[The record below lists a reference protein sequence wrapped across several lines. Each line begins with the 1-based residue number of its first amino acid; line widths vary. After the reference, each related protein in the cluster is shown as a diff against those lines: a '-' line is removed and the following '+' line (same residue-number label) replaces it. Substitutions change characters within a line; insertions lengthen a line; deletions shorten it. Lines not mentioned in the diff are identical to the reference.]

1 MSRKL
6 LLLTLATMLFA
17 FGKESSALG
26 QAALTKAKG
35 IRVDPNN
42 SRYTYRLQHSR
53 DGIGKFYMGRE
64 IAHVM
69 GHLGAGWL
77 ERSSREVEERP
88 QTLIKALKLKAGYKV
103 ADIGVG
109 TGYFARR
116 ISRIIGPNG
125 TVYGVD
131 IQQEMLDLLERNL
144 KNAGI
149 KNVQGVLGTISNPNL
164 PANSIDLAFMVDV
177 YHEFSHPYE
186 MMQNI
191 CNALKIGGR
200 LAFIEYRMEDP
211 KVPIK
216 LLHKMSQ
223 LQVLKEASPHPLEWV
238 ETISVLP
245 RQHIIIFKKTGPQ
258 SAAKTNTNE
267 PKNP

>member
-6 LLLTLATMLFA
+6 LLLTLAILHFTL
-17 FGKESSALG
+17 GLESTALG
-26 QAALTKAKG
+26 QTTRTKVKG
-35 IRVDPNN
+35 ISVDTKNP
-42 SRYTYRLQHSR
+42 RYTYRIQHSR

-88 QTLIKALKLKAGYKV
+88 QTLIKALKIKSGDKV

-116 ISRIIGPNG
+116 ISRIIGPKG

-131 IQQEMLDLLERNL
+131 IQQEMLDLLARNL
-144 KNAGI
+144 KNANI
-149 KNVQGVLGTISNPNL
+149 KNVEGVLGTISNPNL
-164 PANSIDLAFMVDV
+164 PKNTIDLALMVDV
-177 YHEFSHPYE
+177 YHEFSHPFE
-186 MMQNI
+186 MMQNL
-191 CNALKIGGR
+191 CKALKTGGR
-200 LAFIEYRMEDP
+200 IAFIEYRMEDP

-238 ETISVLP
+238 ETISILP
-245 RQHIIIFKKTGPQ
+245 RQHIIIFKKTAPQ
-258 SAAKTNTNE
+258 ISTRTNSNE
-267 PKNP
+267 PRTP

>member
-1 MSRKL
+1 
-6 LLLTLATMLFA
+6 
-17 FGKESSALG
+17 
-26 QAALTKAKG
+26 
-35 IRVDPNN
+35 
-42 SRYTYRLQHSR
+42 
-53 DGIGKFYMGRE
+53 
-64 IAHVM
+64 
-69 GHLGAGWL
+69 
-77 ERSSREVEERP
+77 
-88 QTLIKALKLKAGYKV
+88 
-103 ADIGVG
+103 
-109 TGYFARR
+109 
-116 ISRIIGPNG
+116 
-125 TVYGVD
+125 
-131 IQQEMLDLLERNL
+131 MLDLLERNL

-245 RQHIIIFKKTGPQ
+245 RQHIIIFKKTAPQ
-258 SAAKTNTNE
+258 SAAKANTNE
-267 PKNP
+267 PRTP